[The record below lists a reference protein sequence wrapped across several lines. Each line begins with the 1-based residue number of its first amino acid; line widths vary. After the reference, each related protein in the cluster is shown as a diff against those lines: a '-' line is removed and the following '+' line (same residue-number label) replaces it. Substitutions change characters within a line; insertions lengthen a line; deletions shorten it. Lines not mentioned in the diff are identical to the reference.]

1 MREDSFLYFI
11 SHPLLLEYLSFL
23 TFLRFSNRL
32 RRGLSS
38 EGSLKTLTQELRFMS
53 LKHIFYWASI
63 FWFSLSGI
71 SCSCSS
77 ATKSWFSKS
86 IYLVWFYPF
95 HYWSGIPFSSNP
107 PFFLAYSIRSST
119 WLTHTPFS
127 NILRYFSGFGWTGN
141 LLSTFQRLSTRVRSP
156 IVFPDFALKVSHFLS
171 WFSFSFGVILL
182 QLILKPMFRFR
193 GMSFLPL
200 FHLFVYFTISKS
212 SLHTPPVLL
221 PPPWVVE

>member
-1 MREDSFLYFI
+1 MESLAVALPLQRADSR
-11 SHPLLLEYLSFL
+11 S
-23 TFLRFSNRL
+23 R
-32 RRGLSS
+32 
-38 EGSLKTLTQELRFMS
+38 
-53 LKHIFYWASI
+53 SI
-63 FWFSLSGI
+63 
-71 SCSCSS
+71 
-77 ATKSWFSKS
+77 
-86 IYLVWFYPF
+86 
-95 HYWSGIPFSSNP
+95 WSGSILSTIGVESLFLVIP

-127 NILRYFSGFGWTGN
+127 NILRYLSGFGWTGN